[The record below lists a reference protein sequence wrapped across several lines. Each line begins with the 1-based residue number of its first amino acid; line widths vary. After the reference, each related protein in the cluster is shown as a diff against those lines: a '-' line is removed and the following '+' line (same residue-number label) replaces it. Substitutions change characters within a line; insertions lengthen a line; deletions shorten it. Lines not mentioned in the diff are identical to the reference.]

1 MYYYKKV
8 NEADEVEYIE
18 RCVYKKTELEMN
30 LVEISQS
37 EYEKLLAVMYKAPEK
52 TQKRRYRLFGH

>member
-18 RCVYKKTELEMN
+18 QCVRRRAELEIN
-30 LVEISQS
+30 LVEISES